1 MANKQYLIEIAV
13 GNTKLKS
20 SLKKALEDPSVQKEL
35 GILGEGITE
44 HLEKDVGKAA
54 SILGKVDWASLLG
67 KKDFEDLQQL
77 VAKTVSANKDMIKSF
92 IKSGDT
98 QGIRDTIELVSELGK
113 ELKAIN
119 PDETVAGL
127 TRSMNSFITTLKPIS
142 DTLNGMV
149 NGSQRF
155 AGALQNLL
163 DNFDTTTINKNIKE
177 TSDIV
182 ANTLKAMNT
191 KSAKNALKTMFEEA
205 YGSAEKMEDALLSSD
220 AMNAYL
226 SKFETAKSIAEEMNR
241 LMKESEKG
249 VRDIKGRLIY
259 KQQLEGLQGKLAPMI
274 PTLDGSVIKKE
285 AKTISKDLDVTIEEI
300 TDKLEKSFNKTIEDK
315 LSSIKVKIDLPT
327 EEQLISDINKVIE
340 KVNQKGTSTLK
351 LVGAESAINTA
362 QKQILENTKKWHDD
376 MKTYLK
382 FDKKEDITLD
392 LGVKM
397 REIGSNIGEQMQRS
411 IEEYFDNPE
420 NKVSIPVE
428 LIISDKNKAILEGSN
443 VTVVGGGGGGEIT
456 AESLAKAL
464 TTPIEVKVQEKK
476 EKQRLDDKLISID
489 REGQFAQEIIDA
501 FEGIFKLVERGGK
514 NAKSVGQFFN
524 LKGINL
530 EELSKLSGGIRD
542 NEIISAFESLLESGD
557 ASLLDQVQKL
567 TTGSTKSR
575 AIIELR
581 DLIQDSVLRF
591 DLKQISTQ
599 EDVKRRHIRNLVE
612 EDYIPRSTAQESL
625 YKIRNTNAKNYQLPT
640 VEELNKLMEDLP
652 QVWGELGKDFLPAL
666 EALKKLRS
674 EITDPTNA
682 TEIQRFKG
690 YAEEFASNTNQL
702 YREMSDVMRGYK
714 IGIFNKG
721 HNKHDSYYDYAVKGG
736 VFSGSKLS
744 TNLDKVDYFELY
756 DDPSG
761 YFSRGN
767 RKDAMDNA
775 SRFDRYQLR
784 RDARNAPYRTREP
797 KRTKISA
804 EDIEIKKFEPKTRVD
819 EEINEIN
826 FQKGFTNSRAKAIEE
841 ARVAEELRKQQLET
855 DKKRRTV
862 LKGQRTKNENKI
874 KETENLL
881 RIAKEVTKWVLEHDR
896 DSVFYFEKRRS
907 VEKQESDTNDRLV
920 KLKEKKEQLNKEIVG
935 LDERISKNSIKP
947 PNADEIQSMMN
958 EINVIDEKIEVAK
971 KQANELD
978 EWVSENFKEE
988 KKTNIDYTKSQKNN
1002 QNKNKDK
1009 KNWVYTLNQLLN
1021 EKDRTKLS
1029 SLTGMNKKDVKVVSS
1044 LLHNREIYQ
1053 LINSGLSLQK
1063 NSYLEDIVKHR
1074 LQTYQNGLN
1083 KIDEFLL
1090 KYKDQTLRYVEDDPD
1105 LIEFMKDYDVK
1116 RMLAGTFN
1124 GSQEEEN
1131 AIKSK
1136 IDEFKTR
1143 MSKAGKSYILD
1154 YIDMWSNKNLREL
1167 MEDNGIKRRTVT
1179 DAKGSSIL
1187 MEFYNKILKGGFG
1200 KRDEAYQ
1207 YLENE
1212 REKYKQNIE
1221 KDELSLENIIV
1232 SKYNQTEIGDTE
1244 DLSAS
1249 NELKDKY
1256 KKHISKWLYTI
1267 QDNMYSVLFGELD
1280 DKDAALKTKKND
1292 ELRNIVI
1299 SAAEKYRKLFGEELL
1314 TEFQKEFLQKTS
1326 GEYNDFKNRQVY
1338 SLNNQREEKQ
1348 ASTEKIVI
1356 QKAGLLKQRRFD
1368 LLKNISNRANNG
1380 EDTTSLE
1387 KALSEVE
1394 NELINYYDELPYL
1407 LQNEFESDL
1416 LNAKNATDEEWKKFR
1431 ENATKRQS
1439 EYEAEKY
1446 LELKV
1451 KKKALLDE
1459 ISVKTKKGESTSNL
1473 EEQLKNINK
1482 ELTQYEITASRMEDT
1497 KKSIFP
1503 DDASTRAIQ
1512 VYNIEMKKLVELLHE
1527 KEYLEAKDKDTS
1539 DINIKIARQKR
1550 KTYNNIKQRVNE
1562 DKKIDA
1568 EYDPKT
1574 QASKFI
1580 EETDADLYRL
1590 QQAESDARRRLND
1603 ANSRL
1608 ATIQGDKYYNST
1620 LYKNRIESLKDAD
1633 IDKYVRSDEYRT
1645 ERDKGLAQ
1653 VDRELGAYL
1662 AEELGEDVAKQVVW
1676 ELSKNKDVANID
1688 SIITSED
1695 EISELEKQYLK
1706 EYLNKRNKLS
1716 AELFENSGDK
1726 IKSDT
1731 IKARIKALDSEV
1743 QNNWPVGGMGNT
1755 SRLIDNAFSK
1765 TAKQTRQDYINSD
1778 EYKKKLEEAKKIR
1791 EEQISKNLASDEE
1804 IRNIKVQESW
1814 NRTRKDI
1821 KALRRANM
1829 ANSEELRNA
1838 VFAEAEKAGM
1848 RDSSEYRRSIV
1859 EKVREDLI
1867 QQRIDIGKKEQK
1879 EANNEY
1885 YNKARELRSKLSPEM
1900 YQKLDAE
1907 VDKKVYELIMKKI
1920 QGLIGDKKDL
1930 LGGLYEEREK
1940 LIKTHVG
1947 SIIERRRESLNM
1959 EQTGLYTPMDGGKT
1973 INIREELEK
1982 ELAHEVAFYEQRYIE
1997 ASGKL
2002 SALQHQRSSAM
2013 SFGELGTTEV
2023 DNPEISRIRA
2033 EAEASLSAEKAKQ
2046 INLTEKLTNLVAQNA
2061 NPQLINSV
2069 AAALSATEKEIGRLT
2084 LLIEGASS
2092 ALSIRQEA
2100 KDAAEAEK
2108 KLTPEKLRLWYIDQI
2123 QKQKGFMENGTDK
2136 QKEKAPAIIEK
2147 MEQKL
2152 AYIENKIEESKP
2164 EAEKPKTILDM
2175 ITNSIRDGL
2184 ANVTSGGTVNLDAS
2198 LYNIATETTLQ
2209 EILRLLG
2216 GNGAVDYANQLKSGL
2231 EKYRPRNEGKS
2242 FEGSKYRS
2250 NGSTTNKKQRKNN
2263 SLDKLNEEGQR
2274 IYGELDAEAKA
2285 FIFSLKNGRKE
2296 YDDNF
2301 DFVKAI
2307 KEQAKVVRSKT
2318 KGDLEYIKEQTKL
2331 TVLYQDYYGKTFGK
2345 GKKKKGQPSQS
2356 TWATQ
2361 GELGKIDDLED
2372 LLLFKYKRADALVG
2386 LNYGIEGITQVDD
2399 VVSESKP
2406 QKNTKKKTTKKKS
2419 IPDAVTSDDNQVV
2432 NKIMANEL
2440 EARGI
2445 TNIDEEDMSDIIKS
2459 VNELILNLTHGD
2471 GLGRDID
2478 DNILSTKGE
2487 TSQVLYDAIVDG
2499 YKAAA
2504 SGDKIFAE
2512 TSYSLD
2518 ELGNVVDVKRGTML
2532 NSAPP
2537 EFASVFGHTHPSDKL
2552 FGSND
2557 FKSAAAGK
2565 GIIDVLELITPL
2577 NKYKISG
2584 LKNINPDELA
2594 KKFAELAVIAQ
2605 KFENLPSS
2613 IYNATMKSA
2622 ILAQGLNLTE
2632 TPMNIDPSNNFQLV
2646 RNASVLQSVSNHEL
2660 PLAPF
2665 EKVLYSFVTEL
2676 KDIGYQFDKG
2686 SPLDQLVKS
2695 IITIQ
2700 QTKYNSAFEKEWDIE
2715 GLRPLI
2721 EEVFGVNPL
2730 AQINQK
2736 DRDMLTQISDKVPYL
2751 RLEIDDRGVE
2761 LAGYGKQLFSDGK
2774 NLSGKEAYKS
2784 DDGLGRDNGAKK
2796 DKKYRK
2802 YNNAVSVGYDRIQ
2815 KLQKIR
2821 ESGTTGPAST
2831 GVLLRS
2837 NSIVWDKIKE
2847 NNFFNNI
2854 PEDGLQRFSKINEV
2868 VTATVGEILQALGV
2882 TEQQLIQQ
2890 LQDVRNATGG
2900 NFKSNGY
2907 DSGWNHFATYDESG
2921 KKHPMQKNNGLTYKV
2936 YAAFE
2941 NIEDLN
2947 ENIVSSIMKELSDAG
2962 FKGRLKTTSGSTS
2975 MDDKLNAIV
2984 NTDQLVIHGSSKK
2997 DQEIAYNVLK
3007 KMGLNLSY
3015 LSGGIDTPDGSF
3027 TETLSK
3033 NAIDKYVKIQK
3044 KKIQVEPEVKPGAV
3058 AEEVRENAESTPPTV
3073 EVKPEVKPGAVD
3085 KEVKENKKSTR
3096 STTNENSNTTYVNSK
3111 NTNNPA
3117 SDNKMPYDID
3127 PDSLIGRLQNTVGGS
3142 TKPLAEQATL
3152 ALVLTTLQEISNKI
3166 PTIGKSGVKSSAQ
3179 NLLEEFQKMA
3189 MGSSMDGKERVAF
3202 FDSVNGVMSPALS
3215 GTAYSI
3221 SQDLINT
3228 LSGPYG
3234 ADKGYRSRIHTHA
3247 DSDQTWFSKKDLNY
3261 FKDNIGDFNADS
3273 IKQEILLTN
3282 DTITI
3287 FDMTMVETAEKA
3299 KQAIDIL
3306 INAGSNIDNIVL
3318 EKLANLGARYQSKD
3332 FGSIGAK
3339 GLMDL
3344 IGVKNYKN
3352 DGKKK
3357 GAVANPEVAL
3367 KGLES
3372 YAKSDADK
3380 RNSKY
3385 VFNSFDG
3392 ETLKYQLVDIEGH
3405 ISKVILVWD
3414 ELEKKV
3420 RVVSDTSTSSMDAI
3434 TRKIQQYH
3442 DEIKNAQNE
3451 KLLSDGDDAD
3461 FIAAQKEVDKIIKQ
3475 IETEDLSGQKLSE
3488 AIDALDVAR
3497 KKLAE
3502 EGKKL
3507 HKLIAKNDKLRN
3519 GTSEVKSAI
3528 TQGTK
3533 VRSLVGDLIQTDE
3546 QDGLQLFNFS
3556 DDAPKY
3562 LQDYILQ
3569 YNDLVRVQQQYIK
3582 DGQINNPKIQD
3593 ALKVQANKVKEL
3605 GMEAMTA
3612 YQKTLN
3618 LQEQSDKWESQKY
3631 TDRAGKE
3638 HSLGGSKYVGFQGV
3652 NRATMLQYAKEVLGA
3667 DLASAKLNTTTGKL
3681 TGVLRKNNRVVADM
3695 AVVYDES
3702 TGKLHLFQEKERESL
3717 SGLPG
3722 FMNALKAKSKAIA
3735 QYLMSMTSIYRVLG
3749 EIRQGIQYVKEIDL
3763 ALTELKKVTDE
3774 TDETY
3779 EKFLDTASKT
3789 ASKVGSTIKD
3799 VVSSTADW
3807 ARLGYSIQEAAQL
3820 AESTQILMNVSEFT
3834 DISTATDS
3842 LISSI
3847 QAFKYT
3853 AEESMDVVDILNTI
3867 GNNYAISTADLAQSL
3882 TKSSGSLVA
3891 ANGTLEEA
3899 VALTATAN
3907 TIIQD
3912 ADVVGEWLA
3921 DFKSGYIS

>member
-476 EKQRLDDKLISID
+476 EKQKPDRNLISID
-489 REGQFAQEIIDA
+489 REGQFAQEIIDT
-501 FEGIFKLVERGGK
+501 FEEIFKLIERGGK
-514 NAKSVGQFFN
+514 NANSIDQVFDQ
-524 LKGINL
+524 KGINL
-530 EELSKLSGGIRD
+530 KELNKLSGVKRD
-542 NEIISAFESLLESGD
+542 NEIIFAFETLLESGD
-557 ASLLDQVQKL
+557 ASLLDQIQKL
-567 TTGSTKSR
+567 TKGSTKSR
-575 AIIELR
+575 AIIDLR

-599 EDVKRRHIRNLVE
+599 EDIKRRQVRNLVE
-612 EDYIPRSTAQESL
+612 ENYIPKSIAQESL
-625 YKIRNTNAKNYQLPT
+625 YKIRNTNAKDYQIPT
-640 VEELNKLMEDLP
+640 LEELNKLMEDLP
-652 QVWGELGKDFLPAL
+652 QVWVELGKDFLPAL
-666 EALKKLRS
+666 EALKQLRS

-682 TEIQRFKG
+682 TEIQRFKD
-690 YAEEFASNTNQL
+690 AADEFASNTDPL
-702 YREMSDVMRGYK
+702 YREMSDFMHGYK
-714 IGIFNKG
+714 IGVFNKG
-721 HNKHDSYYDYAVKGG
+721 HNKHDPYYDYAVKGG
-736 VFSGSKLS
+736 VFSGSKLLA
-744 TNLDKVDYFELY
+744 NLDKVDYFELY
-756 DDPSG
+756 DDPAG
-761 YFSRGN
+761 HFSRGN

-775 SRFDRYQLR
+775 SRLDRYQLR
-784 RDARNAPYRTREP
+784 RDARNASYRTREP
-797 KRTKISA
+797 ERTKVSA
-804 EDIEIKKFEPKTRVD
+804 EDIEVKKFEPKTRVD
-819 EEINEIN
+819 EEVNEIDEIN
-826 FQKGFTNSRAKAIEE
+826 YQKESAKSRVKAMEE
-841 ARVAEELRKQQLET
+841 ARKASIEEEKAAEELRKQQLET
-855 DKKRRTV
+855 DKKKRTV
-862 LKGQRTKNENKI
+862 LKGRITKNENKI
-874 KETENLL
+874 KNIKTYKAIKIQAEN
-881 RIAKEVTKWVLEHDR
+881 
-896 DSVFYFEKRRS
+896 
-907 VEKQESDTNDRLV
+907 KQ
-920 KLKEKKEQLNKEIVG
+920 LKEEIDELN
-935 LDERISKNSIKP
+935 ERISKNSIEPSKKP
-947 PNADEIQSMMN
+947 IVTDSEIQLMIDN
-958 EINVIDEKIEVAK
+958 INAFPADIDKAI

-978 EWVSENFKEE
+978 EWVSKNFKEE
-988 KKTNIDYTKSQKNN
+988 KNTDIDYTKLQKNN

-1009 KNWVYTLNQLLN
+1009 KNWVYVLNQLLT

-1029 SLTGMNKKDVKVVSS
+1029 SLTGMNKKDVKVVSN
-1044 LLHNREIYQ
+1044 LLHNRKIYQ
-1053 LINSGLSLQK
+1053 LINGKEGLGLQK
-1063 NSYLEDIVKHR
+1063 NSNLEDIVKYK

-1090 KYKDQTLRYVEDDPD
+1090 KYKDQTLRYIEDDPD
-1105 LIEFMKDYDVK
+1105 LIEFMKDNDVK
-1116 RMLAGTFN
+1116 RMLVGTFN
-1124 GSQEEEN
+1124 GSQEEGN
-1131 AIKSK
+1131 AIKEK
-1136 IDEFKTR
+1136 IDKFKAR
-1143 MSKAGKSYILD
+1143 MTKAGKSYILD

-1167 MEDNGIKRRTVT
+1167 MKNDGVKKRTAT
-1179 DAKGSSIL
+1179 DAEGSSIL
-1187 MEFYNKILKGGFG
+1187 MKFYNKILKGGFG

-1207 YLENE
+1207 YLKNE
-1212 REKYKQNIE
+1212 SEKHKKNI
-1221 KDELSLENIIV
+1221 KKNELSLENIIV
-1232 SKYNQTEIGDTE
+1232 SRYNQTEMGDIKDQRAE
-1244 DLSAS
+1244 

-1256 KKHISKWLYTI
+1256 KKYISEWLYTI

-1292 ELRNIVI
+1292 ELRNIVM
-1299 SAAEKYRKLFGEELL
+1299 SAAEKYHKLFGEELL
-1314 TEFQKEFLQKTS
+1314 TEFQKEFLQKTN
-1326 GEYNDFKNRQVY
+1326 GEYNDFKNQNVQTLFDMMGDA
-1338 SLNNQREEKQ
+1338 SHQADEIIAEK
-1348 ASTEKIVI
+1348 AE
-1356 QKAGLLKQRRFD
+1356 LLKQRRFD
-1368 LLKNISNRANNG
+1368 LLKNISDRANKG

-1387 KALSEVE
+1387 KALLEVE
-1394 NELINYYDELPYL
+1394 NELIKYSDMPSYS
-1407 LQNEFESDL
+1407 LQNEFEADL

-1439 EYEAEKY
+1439 EYEAERY
-1446 LELKV
+1446 PELKV

-1459 ISVKTKKGESTSNL
+1459 ISAKTKKGESTSNL

-1512 VYNIEMKKLVELLHE
+1512 VYNTEMKKLVELLHE
-1527 KEYLEAKDKDTS
+1527 KEYLEAKGKDTS

-1620 LYKNRIESLKDAD
+1620 LYKERIESLKDAD
-1633 IDKYVRSDEYRT
+1633 IAEYINSGEFKADRDRGIKEADKDFGEYLT
-1645 ERDKGLAQ
+1645 Q
-1653 VDRELGAYL
+1653 Q
-1662 AEELGEDVAKQVVW
+1662 LGEDVAQRIVQ
-1676 ELSKNKDVANID
+1676 ELSQNKDRANID
-1688 SIITSED
+1688 SIITTE
-1695 EISELEKQYLK
+1695 EEAMELEKQRLEELYQ
-1706 EYLNKRNKLS
+1706 KREQLLDELS
-1716 AELFENSGDK
+1716 KNSDDA
-1726 IKSDT
+1726 IKSKT
-1731 IKARIKALDSEV
+1731 IQAKIESIEEEIK
-1743 QNNWPVGGMGNT
+1743 NGKIIGGMGNT
-1755 SRLIDNAFSK
+1755 SRLVSNSFSESVSI
-1765 TAKQTRQDYINSD
+1765 ARQNYINSD
-1778 EYKKKLEEAKKIR
+1778 EYKKIVEEAKANREKEIEEKLKIDKS
-1791 EEQISKNLASDEE
+1791 ETDA
-1804 IRNIKVQESW
+1804 KVQEIW
-1814 NRTRKDI
+1814 NTTKANI
-1821 KALRRANM
+1821 KRLKGSTLE
-1829 ANSEELRNA
+1829 NSEELRNA
-1838 VFAEAEKAGM
+1838 VESQAKIDGM
-1848 RDSSEYRRSIV
+1848 GDSTEYKKSIV
-1859 EKVREDLI
+1859 DQVREDLI
-1867 QQRIDIGKKEQK
+1867 QETIEAGRQEQK
-1879 EANNEY
+1879 Y
-1885 YNKARELRSKLSPEM
+1885 YNKQYYDKAREMRSQLSPNM
-1900 YQKLDAE
+1900 YQKLNEKADE
-1907 VDKKVYELIMKKI
+1907 VAYNVVMAKI
-1920 QGLIGDKKDL
+1920 QGLIGDNKDL
-1930 LGGLYEEREK
+1930 LKGLYDKRNEFIEGRVGNLIEK
-1940 LIKTHVG
+1940 
-1947 SIIERRRESLNM
+1947 RRNSLS
-1959 EQTGLYTPMDGGKT
+1959 TGETGQYFSMAMGETVNVRDQ
-1973 INIREELEK
+1973 LEK
-1982 ELAHEVAFYEQRYIE
+1982 ELAHEVDFYEQKYIE

-2002 SALQHQRSSAM
+2002 GALQHQRSSAM

-2023 DNPEISRIRA
+2023 DNPEIARIRA

-2046 INLTEKLTNLVAQNA
+2046 INLTEKLTNLAAQSA

-2069 AAALSATEKEIGRLT
+2069 SAALSATEKEIERLT
-2084 LLIEGASS
+2084 LLIESASS

-2100 KDAAEAEK
+2100 KDVAEAEK
-2108 KLTPEKLRLWYIDQI
+2108 KFTPEKLRLWYIDQI
-2123 QKQKGFMENGTDK
+2123 QRQKGLMENGTDK
-2136 QKEKAPAIIEK
+2136 QKEKAPAIIAK

-2152 AYIENKIEESKP
+2152 ADVERRIEESKP
-2164 EAEKPKTILDM
+2164 ESEKPKTVLDM
-2175 ITNSIRDGL
+2175 IAHSIRDGL

-2406 QKNTKKKTTKKKS
+2406 KKNTKKKTTKKKS

-2459 VNELILNLTHGD
+2459 ANELILNLTHGD

-2605 KFENLPSS
+2605 KFENFPSS

-2632 TPMNIDPSNNFQLV
+2632 TPMNIDPSKNFQLV

-2686 SPLDQLVKS
+2686 SPLDQLVDS

-2700 QTKYNSAFEKEWDIE
+2700 QTKYNSTFEKEWDIE

-2730 AQINQK
+2730 AQISQQ
-2736 DRDMLTQISDKVPYL
+2736 DRDMLTQISNKVPYL

-2868 VTATVGEILQALGV
+2868 VTATVGEILQTLGV

-3044 KKIQVEPEVKPGAV
+3044 KKVQVEPEVKPGAV

-3073 EVKPEVKPGAVD
+3073 EVKPEVKPDAID

-3096 STTNENSNTTYVNSK
+3096 PATNKNSNTTYVDSK
-3111 NTNNPA
+3111 NTNNSA
-3117 SDNKMPYDID
+3117 SDNKLPYDID

-3142 TKPLAEQATL
+3142 TKPLAEQETL

-3189 MGSSMDGKERVAF
+3189 IGSSMDGKERVAF

-3215 GTAYSI
+3215 GETYSI
-3221 SQDLINT
+3221 SQKLINT
-3228 LSGPYG
+3228 LSDPYG

-3261 FKDNIGDFNADS
+3261 FKNNIGDFNADS

-3282 DTITI
+3282 DTITV

-3306 INAGSNIDNIVL
+3306 INAGSNIDNVVL
-3318 EKLANLGARYQSKD
+3318 EKLADLGARYQSKD

-3367 KGLES
+3367 KGLEA

-3420 RVVSDTSTSSMDAI
+3420 RVVSDTSTSSMDAV

-3461 FIAAQKEVDKIIKQ
+3461 FVAAQKEVDKIIKQ

-3497 KKLAE
+3497 EKLAE

-3507 HKLIAKNDKLRN
+3507 HKLIVKNDRLRN
-3519 GTSEVKSAI
+3519 GTPEVKSAI

-3546 QDGLQLFNFS
+3546 QDGLQLFDFS

-3569 YNDLVRVQQQYIK
+3569 YNDLVRIQQQYIK

-3652 NRATMLQYAKEVLGA
+3652 DRATMLQYAKEVLGA

-3735 QYLMSMTSIYRVLG
+3735 QYLMSMTSIYRVFG
-3749 EIRQGIQYVKEIDL
+3749 EIRQGVQYVKEIDL

-3774 TDETY
+3774 TEKTY
-3779 EKFLDTASKT
+3779 ESFLETASKT

-3834 DISTATDS
+3834 DISAATDS

-3867 GNNYAISTADLAQSL
+3867 GKQYCRCT
-3882 TKSSGSLVA
+3882 
-3891 ANGTLEEA
+3891 
-3899 VALTATAN
+3899 
-3907 TIIQD
+3907 
-3912 ADVVGEWLA
+3912 
-3921 DFKSGYIS
+3921 

>member
-259 KQQLEGLQGKLAPMI
+259 KQQLEGLQGKLAPML
-274 PTLDGSVIKKE
+274 PTLDGSAIKKE

-315 LSSIKVKIDLPT
+315 LSSIKVKIDVPT

-340 KVNQKGTSTLK
+340 KVNQNGTSSLK

-376 MKTYLK
+376 MRTYLK

-476 EKQRLDDKLISID
+476 EKQKPDRNLISID
-489 REGQFAQEIIDA
+489 REGQFAQEIIDT
-501 FEGIFKLVERGGK
+501 FEEIFKLIERGGK
-514 NAKSVGQFFN
+514 NANSIDQVFDQ
-524 LKGINL
+524 KGINL
-530 EELSKLSGGIRD
+530 KELNKLSGVKRD
-542 NEIISAFESLLESGD
+542 NEIIFAFETLLESGD
-557 ASLLDQVQKL
+557 ASLLDQIQKL
-567 TTGSTKSR
+567 TKGSTKSR
-575 AIIELR
+575 AIIDLR

-599 EDVKRRHIRNLVE
+599 EDVKRRQVRNLVE
-612 EDYIPRSTAQESL
+612 ENYIPKSIAQESL
-625 YKIRNTNAKNYQLPT
+625 YKIRNTNAKDYQIPT
-640 VEELNKLMEDLP
+640 LEELNKLMEDLP
-652 QVWGELGKDFLPAL
+652 QVWVELGKDFLPAL
-666 EALKKLRS
+666 EALKQLRS

-682 TEIQRFKG
+682 TEIQRFKD
-690 YAEEFASNTNQL
+690 AADEFASNTDPL
-702 YREMSDVMRGYK
+702 YREMSDFMHGYK
-714 IGIFNKG
+714 IGVFNKG
-721 HNKHDSYYDYAVKGG
+721 HNKHDPYYDYAVKGG
-736 VFSGSKLS
+736 VFSGSKLLA
-744 TNLDKVDYFELY
+744 NLDKVDYFESY
-756 DDPSG
+756 DDPAG
-761 YFSRGN
+761 HFSRGN

-775 SRFDRYQLR
+775 SRLDRYQHR
-784 RDARNAPYRTREP
+784 RDARNASYRTREP
-797 KRTKISA
+797 ERTKVSA
-804 EDIEIKKFEPKTRVD
+804 EDIEVKKFEPKTRVD
-819 EEINEIN
+819 EEVNEIDEIN
-826 FQKGFTNSRAKAIEE
+826 YQKESAKSRVKAMEE
-841 ARVAEELRKQQLET
+841 ARKASIEEEKAAEELRKQQLET
-855 DKKRRTV
+855 DKKKRTV
-862 LKGQRTKNENKI
+862 LKGRITKNENKI
-874 KETENLL
+874 KNIKTYKAIKIQAEN
-881 RIAKEVTKWVLEHDR
+881 
-896 DSVFYFEKRRS
+896 
-907 VEKQESDTNDRLV
+907 KQ
-920 KLKEKKEQLNKEIVG
+920 LKEEIDELN
-935 LDERISKNSIKP
+935 ERISKNSIEPSKKP
-947 PNADEIQSMMN
+947 IVTDSEIQLMIDN
-958 EINVIDEKIEVAK
+958 INAFPAEIDKAI

-978 EWVSENFKEE
+978 EWVSKNFKEE
-988 KKTNIDYTKSQKNN
+988 KNTDIDYTKLQKNN

-1009 KNWVYTLNQLLN
+1009 KNWVYVLNQLLT

-1029 SLTGMNKKDVKVVSS
+1029 SLTGMNKRDVKVVSN
-1044 LLHNREIYQ
+1044 LLHNRKIYQ
-1053 LINSGLSLQK
+1053 LINGKEGLGLQK
-1063 NSYLEDIVKHR
+1063 NSSLEDIVKYK

-1090 KYKDQTLRYVEDDPD
+1090 KYKDQTLRYIEDDPD
-1105 LIEFMKDYDVK
+1105 LIEFMKDNDVK
-1116 RMLAGTFN
+1116 RMLVGTFN
-1124 GSQEEEN
+1124 GSQEEGN
-1131 AIKSK
+1131 AIKEK
-1136 IDEFKTR
+1136 IDKFKAR
-1143 MSKAGKSYILD
+1143 MTKAGKSYILD
-1154 YIDMWSNKNLREL
+1154 YIDMWSNENLREL
-1167 MEDNGIKRRTVT
+1167 MKNDGVKKRTAT
-1179 DAKGSSIL
+1179 DAEGSSIL
-1187 MEFYNKILKGGFG
+1187 MKFYNKILKGGFG

-1207 YLENE
+1207 YLKNE
-1212 REKYKQNIE
+1212 SEKHKKNI
-1221 KDELSLENIIV
+1221 KKNELSLENIIV
-1232 SKYNQTEIGDTE
+1232 SRYNQTEMGDIKDQRAE
-1244 DLSAS
+1244 

-1256 KKHISKWLYTI
+1256 KKYISEWLYTI

-1292 ELRNIVI
+1292 ELRNIVM
-1299 SAAEKYRKLFGEELL
+1299 SAAEKYHKLFGEELL
-1314 TEFQKEFLQKTS
+1314 TEFQKEFLQKTN
-1326 GEYNDFKNRQVY
+1326 GEYNDFKNQDVQILFDMMGDA
-1338 SLNNQREEKQ
+1338 SHQADEIIAEK
-1348 ASTEKIVI
+1348 AE
-1356 QKAGLLKQRRFD
+1356 LLKQRRFD
-1368 LLKNISNRANNG
+1368 LLKNISDRANKG
-1380 EDTTSLE
+1380 EDTASLQ
-1387 KALSEVE
+1387 KALLEVE
-1394 NELINYYDELPYL
+1394 NELIKYSDMPSYS
-1407 LQNEFESDL
+1407 LQNEFEADL

-1439 EYEAEKY
+1439 EYEAERY
-1446 LELKV
+1446 PELKV

-1459 ISVKTKKGESTSNL
+1459 ISAKTKKGESTSNL

-1527 KEYLEAKDKDTS
+1527 KEYLEAKGKDAS

-1620 LYKNRIESLKDAD
+1620 LYKERIESLKDAD
-1633 IDKYVRSDEYRT
+1633 IAEYINSGEFKADRDRGIKEADKDFGEYLT
-1645 ERDKGLAQ
+1645 Q
-1653 VDRELGAYL
+1653 Q
-1662 AEELGEDVAKQVVW
+1662 LGEDVAQRIVQ
-1676 ELSKNKDVANID
+1676 ELSQNKDRANID
-1688 SIITSED
+1688 SIITTE
-1695 EISELEKQYLK
+1695 EEAIELEKQRLEELYQ
-1706 EYLNKRNKLS
+1706 KREQLLDELS
-1716 AELFENSGDK
+1716 KNSDDA
-1726 IKSDT
+1726 IKSKT
-1731 IKARIKALDSEV
+1731 IQAKIESIEEEIK
-1743 QNNWPVGGMGNT
+1743 NGKIIGGMGNT
-1755 SRLIDNAFSK
+1755 SRLVSNSFSESVSI
-1765 TAKQTRQDYINSD
+1765 ARQNYINSD
-1778 EYKKKLEEAKKIR
+1778 EYKKIVEEAKANREKEIEEKLKIDKS
-1791 EEQISKNLASDEE
+1791 ETDA
-1804 IRNIKVQESW
+1804 KVQEIW
-1814 NRTRKDI
+1814 NTTKANI
-1821 KALRRANM
+1821 KRLKGSTLE
-1829 ANSEELRNA
+1829 NSEELRNA
-1838 VFAEAEKAGM
+1838 VESQAKIDGM
-1848 RDSSEYRRSIV
+1848 GDSTEYKKSIV
-1859 EKVREDLI
+1859 DQVREDLI
-1867 QQRIDIGKKEQK
+1867 QETIEAGRQEQK
-1879 EANNEY
+1879 Y
-1885 YNKARELRSKLSPEM
+1885 YNKQYYDKAREMRSQLSPNM
-1900 YQKLDAE
+1900 YQKLNEKADE
-1907 VDKKVYELIMKKI
+1907 VAYNVVMAKI
-1920 QGLIGDKKDL
+1920 QGLIGDNKDL
-1930 LGGLYEEREK
+1930 LKGLYDKRNEFIEGRVGNLIEK
-1940 LIKTHVG
+1940 
-1947 SIIERRRESLNM
+1947 RRNSLS
-1959 EQTGLYTPMDGGKT
+1959 TGETGQYFSMAMGETVNVRDQ
-1973 INIREELEK
+1973 LEK
-1982 ELAHEVAFYEQRYIE
+1982 ELAHEVDFYEQKYIE

-2002 SALQHQRSSAM
+2002 GALQHQRSSAM

-2023 DNPEISRIRA
+2023 DNPKIARIRA

-2046 INLTEKLTNLVAQNA
+2046 INLTEKLTNLAAQNA

-2069 AAALSATEKEIGRLT
+2069 SAALSATEKEIERLT
-2084 LLIEGASS
+2084 LLIESASS

-2100 KDAAEAEK
+2100 KDVAEAEK
-2108 KLTPEKLRLWYIDQI
+2108 KFTPEKLRLWYIDQI
-2123 QKQKGFMENGTDK
+2123 QRQKGLMENGTDK
-2136 QKEKAPAIIEK
+2136 QKEKAPAIIAK

-2152 AYIENKIEESKP
+2152 ADVERRIEESKP
-2164 EAEKPKTILDM
+2164 ESEKPKTVLDM
-2175 ITNSIRDGL
+2175 IAHSIRDGL

-2242 FEGSKYRS
+2242 SEGSGYRS
-2250 NGSTTNKKQRKNN
+2250 NSGTTNKKQRKNN

-2285 FIFSLKNGRKE
+2285 FISSLKNGRKE

-2406 QKNTKKKTTKKKS
+2406 KKNTKKKTTKKKS

-2432 NKIMANEL
+2432 NKIMTNEL

-2459 VNELILNLTHGD
+2459 ANELILNLTHGD

-2605 KFENLPSS
+2605 KFENFPSS
-2613 IYNATMKSA
+2613 IYNTTMKSA

-2646 RNASVLQSVSNHEL
+2646 RNASILQSVSNHEL

-2665 EKVLYSFVTEL
+2665 EKVLYSFVAEL

-2686 SPLDQLVKS
+2686 SPLDQLVDS

-2700 QTKYNSAFEKEWDIE
+2700 QTKYNSTFEKEWDIE

-2721 EEVFGVNPL
+2721 EEAFGVNPL
-2730 AQINQK
+2730 AQISQQ

-2774 NLSGKEAYKS
+2774 NLSGEEAYKP

-2796 DKKYRK
+2796 DKK
-2802 YNNAVSVGYDRIQ
+2802 
-2815 KLQKIR
+2815 
-2821 ESGTTGPAST
+2821 ST
-2831 GVLLRS
+2831 
-2837 NSIVWDKIKE
+2837 
-2847 NNFFNNI
+2847 
-2854 PEDGLQRFSKINEV
+2854 
-2868 VTATVGEILQALGV
+2868 
-2882 TEQQLIQQ
+2882 
-2890 LQDVRNATGG
+2890 
-2900 NFKSNGY
+2900 
-2907 DSGWNHFATYDESG
+2907 H
-2921 KKHPMQKNNGLTYKV
+2921 
-2936 YAAFE
+2936 
-2941 NIEDLN
+2941 
-2947 ENIVSSIMKELSDAG
+2947 
-2962 FKGRLKTTSGSTS
+2962 
-2975 MDDKLNAIV
+2975 
-2984 NTDQLVIHGSSKK
+2984 
-2997 DQEIAYNVLK
+2997 
-3007 KMGLNLSY
+3007 
-3015 LSGGIDTPDGSF
+3015 
-3027 TETLSK
+3027 
-3033 NAIDKYVKIQK
+3033 
-3044 KKIQVEPEVKPGAV
+3044 
-3058 AEEVRENAESTPPTV
+3058 
-3073 EVKPEVKPGAVD
+3073 
-3085 KEVKENKKSTR
+3085 
-3096 STTNENSNTTYVNSK
+3096 STTNKNSNTTYVNSK
-3111 NTNNPA
+3111 NTNNSA
-3117 SDNKMPYDID
+3117 SDNKMPYDVD

-3152 ALVLTTLQEISNKI
+3152 VLVLTTLQEISNKI

-3189 MGSSMDGKERVAF
+3189 IGSSMDGKERVAY
-3202 FDSVNGVMSPALS
+3202 FDSVNGVMSPSLS
-3215 GTAYSI
+3215 GATHSI
-3221 SQDLINT
+3221 SQKLINS

-3261 FKDNIGDFNADS
+3261 FKNNIGDFNADS
-3273 IKQEILLTN
+3273 VKQEILLTN
-3282 DTITI
+3282 DTITV

-3306 INAGSNIDNIVL
+3306 INAGSNIDNIVI
-3318 EKLANLGARYQSKD
+3318 EKLSELGARYQSKD

-3367 KGLES
+3367 KGLEA

-3420 RVVSDTSTSSMDAI
+3420 RVVSDTSTSSIDAV

-3442 DEIKNAQNE
+3442 NEIKNAQNE

-3461 FIAAQKEVDKIIKQ
+3461 FVAAQEEVDKIIKQ
-3475 IETEDLSGQKLSE
+3475 IESEDLSGQKLSE
-3488 AIDALDVAR
+3488 AIDALDAAR
-3497 KKLAE
+3497 EKLAE

-3507 HKLIAKNDKLRN
+3507 HKLVAKNDRLRN
-3519 GTSEVKSAI
+3519 GTPEVKSAI

-3546 QDGLQLFNFS
+3546 QDGLQLFDFS

-3569 YNDLVRVQQQYIK
+3569 YNDLVRIQQQYIK

-3652 NRATMLQYAKEVLGA
+3652 DRATMLQYAKEVLGA

-3807 ARLGYSIQEAAQL
+3807 ARLGYSIQEATQL

-3867 GNNYAISTADLAQSL
+3867 GNNYAISTADLATSL

-3912 ADVVGEWLA
+3912 ADVVGTALKTVA
-3921 DFKSGYIS
+3921 MRLRGKVYALLYSNIQLVCA